1 MKTMAI
7 PFLLAAIISFAATPL
22 VRRWAIRFGLLDVPK
37 DERRVHKT
45 AIPLSGGLAIFLA
58 VVVSVC
64 IFLPMTRENI
74 AYLIGALLITAT
86 GLYDDRFDMSPK
98 GKFGVQIL
106 AAIVLI
112 MGGVKISFFTN
123 PFYGSNVLIHLQWLA
138 IPITIFWVVGIT
150 NTINLIDGL
159 DGLACGIS
167 AIASISLMFV
177 AHRFSHGEM
186 SLLAAILAGAC
197 LGFLP
202 FNFNPAKIFMGDT
215 GALFLGFTLSFLS
228 IQGVM
233 KSIALIT
240 VFIPVLILAVPVFDT
255 AFAMI
260 RRKISGKSIAEA
272 DRGHV
277 HHRLLRHG
285 FNQRQTV
292 LSLYCVSV
300 VFGIIGNVVST
311 MHEKNGLITAI
322 LILAAV
328 GILALMLGFLNE
340 RGEEH

>member
-1 MKTMAI
+1 MKTI
-7 PFLLAAIISFAATPL
+7 LFPFFLAAIISFAATPI
-22 VRRWAIRFGLLDVPK
+22 VRKWAIRSGFMDIPK
-37 DERRVHKT
+37 DERRVHKS

-58 VVVSVC
+58 VIVGM
-64 IFLPMTRENI
+64 FAFMPLTRENV
-74 AYLIGALLITAT
+74 AFMIGATLIAGS
-86 GLYDDRFDMSPK
+86 GLYDDKYDMSPK

-106 AAIVLI
+106 AAIILI
-112 MGGVKISFFTN
+112 LGGVKISFFTN
-123 PFYGSNVLIHLQWLA
+123 PFYGTNLLINLEWLA

-177 AHRFSHGEM
+177 AHRLEHSEM
-186 SLLAAILAGAC
+186 AVFAAILAGGC

-215 GALFLGFTLSFLS
+215 GALFLGFSLSFLS

-240 VFIPVLILAVPVFDT
+240 IFIPVLILAVPVFDT
-255 AFAMI
+255 TFAMI

-272 DRGHV
+272 DKGHV

-292 LSLYCVSV
+292 LALYCVSIL
-300 VFGIIGNVVST
+300 FGIIGNIVST

-322 LILAAV
+322 LILAIV

-340 RGEEH
+340 REEEN